1 MVQFR
6 LSYMASI
13 SLIVSLAAYDP
24 EGRIVKL
31 GTRKALRANIDVRKI
46 EDHQ

>member
-13 SLIVSLAAYDP
+13 SLIMSAAYDP

-31 GTRKALRANIDVRKI
+31 GTRKALRANIDIRKI